1 MDIKAILSDLDGTL
15 IDFEGHYKADAPT
28 LIHDLQGQGIQ
39 FSLATG
45 KAYFGEVARIIRELN
60 LSPLHIVSGGGMI
73 INWKTGETPWYREIS
88 RQSTLYVENYLRN
101 QHLIFSL
108 ETKDHAYM
116 MNSFGNSAYTND
128 IEIQTYTKDTVPS
141 GVLKILVH
149 GNANKLS
156 ESQIQ
161 SHIKTILDN
170 CKDVESVQ
178 FSVQGNFG
186 LDVTSEAST
195 KHTAVLEYVK
205 IMDMM
210 PAQTV
215 AIGDGHNDY
224 PLFTACGYRIAMG
237 NAPREL
243 KEIAN
248 LVVDTVENGGMI
260 QALTHIQSLCKKS

>member
-1 MDIKAILSDLDGTL
+1 MTIKAILSDLDGTL
-15 IDFEGHYKADAPT
+15 IDFEGNYKAEAPSH
-28 LIHDLQGQGIQ
+28 IHKLQKRGVQ

-45 KAYFGEVARIIRELN
+45 KAYFGEVARIIRELD

-73 INWKTGETPWYREIS
+73 INWKTGDTPWYREIS
-88 RQSTLYVENYLRN
+88 RSSTLYVENYLRS
-101 QHLIFSL
+101 QQLIFSL

-128 IEIQTYTKDTVPS
+128 IEIQTYTKDAVPS

-156 ESQIQ
+156 ETQIQ
-161 SHIKTILDN
+161 KHIKNIRDN
-170 CKDVESVQ
+170 CKDIESVQ

-205 IMDMM
+205 LLNML
-210 PAQTV
+210 PSETV
-215 AIGDGHNDY
+215 AIGDGYNDY

-243 KEIAN
+243 KEIADM
-248 LVVDTVENGGMI
+248 VVDTVENGGMVE
-260 QALTHIQSLCKKS
+260 ALAHVQSLCEKS